1 MAEWQGMA
9 GMAVKFEEIASSE
22 ITSLSGDTGEKD
34 ISKGLEAVPVQLHS
48 SIKEVKF
55 FQVLLI

>member
-1 MAEWQGMA
+1 MA

-22 ITSLSGDTGEKD
+22 ITSLSGDTEEKD